1 MEADLCCN
9 FKRCR
14 KRLSTFAWVTSCSHI
29 FCDEDG
35 TREFNEAF
43 TCPACQTSLS
53 GKLDIIRIDLQPTEQ
68 YKSMVLSGLKPETIM
83 EICTRSMAFWTYQSH
98 QERAYQE
105 YVAKK
110 SKDRISQLEQCYET
124 LAKKSSAEIQ
134 ALKLQISSVRK
145 ELDSKNTQYNT
156 ASEKF
161 MEKSRQYQKLQAL
174 YDALRRKSINPSDF
188 ENQTQINMNSNDT
201 RSERSFNIAMIGS
214 GGDAFTRQT
223 NRRYSIM
230 SPPEM
235 DFVLQPRSTPLISRQ
250 RSSVDDM
257 QRQFAIDN
265 LLSTPSV
272 DRRRNS

>member
-9 FKRCR
+9 FKKCR
-14 KRLSTFAWVTSCSHI
+14 KRLNTFAWITSCSHI

-35 TREFNEAF
+35 TREFNKAF

-53 GKLDIIRIDLQPTEQ
+53 GKLDIIRIDLQPSEQ

-124 LAKKSSAEIQ
+124 LANKSSAEIQ
-134 ALKLQISSVRK
+134 ALKLQISSNRK
-145 ELDSKNTQYNT
+145 ELDSTKTQYQT

-161 MEKSRQYQKLQAL
+161 LEKSRQYQKLQAL
-174 YDALRRKSINPSDF
+174 YDALRRKSINPSHF
-188 ENQTQINMNSNDT
+188 ENQMDMSYND
-201 RSERSFNIAMIGS
+201 ERSFNTSIGS
-214 GGDAFTRQT
+214 GGDGFTRQT
-223 NRRYSIM
+223 DRRHST
-230 SPPEM
+230 SPPER

-250 RSSVDDM
+250 RSSVENL
-257 QRQFAIDN
+257 QQQFGLD
-265 LLSTPSV
+265 LLSSTSV
-272 DRRRNS
+272 DRGS